1 MSGNYRNSWRGYN
14 NKSRYRQRNYYKQ
27 EEKQT
32 EVKVDPVP
40 EPKTRE
46 EGIQINLIE
55 GIPCKI
61 VPLNPED
68 YPKLLALLNM
78 KDPRVQSIN

>member
-1 MSGNYRNSWRGYN
+1 MSGYNRNSWRGYN
-14 NKSRYRQRNYYKQ
+14 KPRYRQRNYYRQ
-27 EEKQT
+27 DERET
-32 EVKVDPVP
+32 EAKVEPVA

-61 VPLNPED
+61 VPLNPDD

-78 KDPRVQSIN
+78 KDPRVQSSN